1 MQGHISNVSSN
12 PISLSVTN
20 LSCIRDDRPLF
31 SQLDF
36 ELGVGQVLL
45 IEGPNGC
52 GKTSLL
58 RILSGIRRQETG
70 QVLWCQQDIGE
81 LGSEYREQLAYVGH
95 HNGIKELLTAREN
108 LQVAQAMGR
117 ASGVSLDDGLRQVG
131 LLKFDDVMSQGLSA
145 GQRRRLALAR
155 LLVTDCKLWVLDEPF
170 TALDKKG
177 IEMVGELMVQ
187 HTRHRG
193 GMVVMTSHHELD
205 LPEGDII
212 KLNLAP

>member
-1 MQGHISNVSSN
+1 MQEYTSKVISD
-12 PISLSVTN
+12 PALLSVTN

-36 ELGVGQVLL
+36 ELRGGQVLL

-58 RILSGIRRQETG
+58 RILSGIRRQDSG
-70 QVLWCQQDIGE
+70 QVMWCQQEINK
-81 LGSEYREQLAYVGH
+81 LGAEYREQLAYVGH
-95 HNGIKELLTAREN
+95 HNGIKELLTVREN

-117 ASGVSLDDGLRQVG
+117 ASGTSLDDALQQVG
-131 LLKFDDVMSQGLSA
+131 LLKRDDVMSQGLSA

-155 LLVTDCKLWVLDEPF
+155 LLVTDCRLWVLDEPF

-177 IEMVGELMVQ
+177 ILMVGELMLQ
-187 HTRHRG
+187 HIRQRD

-205 LPEGDII
+205 LPDGDIVR
-212 KLNLAP
+212 LNLAA